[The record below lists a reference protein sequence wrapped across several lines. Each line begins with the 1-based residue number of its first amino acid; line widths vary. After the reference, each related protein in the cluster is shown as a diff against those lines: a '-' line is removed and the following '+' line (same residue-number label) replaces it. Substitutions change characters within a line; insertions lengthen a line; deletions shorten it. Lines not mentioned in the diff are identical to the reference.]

1 MSDSGVHEA
10 DKAVWKRKLQ
20 IIVQTSKP
28 TLDAIEKAA
37 QFWHNEYSVH
47 VENADHDLVPHD
59 FIRILEQCGQHL
71 DKIGQGA
78 EAQIKK
84 LDTAFGA

>member
-1 MSDSGVHEA
+1 MSDFGTHEA

-28 TLDAIEKAA
+28 ALEAIEKAA
-37 QFWHNEYSVH
+37 QFWTNEYSVH
-47 VENADHDLVPHD
+47 VENAEHDLVPHD
-59 FIRILEQCGQHL
+59 FIQILERCAQRL
-71 DKIGQGA
+71 DKIGRGA

-84 LDTAFGA
+84 LDTAFPG

>member
-1 MSDSGVHEA
+1 MPDFGAHKT
-10 DKAVWKRKLQ
+10 DKAAWKLKLQ

-28 TLDAIEKAA
+28 ALDAIEKAA
-37 QFWHNEYSVH
+37 QFWTNEYSVH

-84 LDTAFGA
+84 LD